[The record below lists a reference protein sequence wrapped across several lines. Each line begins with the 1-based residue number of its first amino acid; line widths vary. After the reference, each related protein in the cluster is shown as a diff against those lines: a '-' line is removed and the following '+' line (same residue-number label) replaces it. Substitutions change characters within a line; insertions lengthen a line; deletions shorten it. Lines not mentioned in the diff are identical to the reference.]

1 MKRLALACLCFLSCG
16 FSPGHSA
23 EEASNAVTVAS
34 ARGKQ
39 APRDPEQVFG
49 VRSTNTISVVVSG
62 NVDHPG
68 NYNVYRGTGLKS
80 LPMIVR
86 GFGGR
91 GDFGG
96 GVKNILLFRI
106 VNGVESK
113 MQFRK
118 TDLNRPDTPDFPLL
132 EGDRIWV
139 DEIVF

>member
-1 MKRLALACLCFLSCG
+1 MKRLVLACLCFLSCG

-23 EEASNAVTVAS
+23 EEASNAVTAAS
-34 ARGKQ
+34 GHDKP
-39 APRDPEQVFG
+39 APRDPEHVFG
-49 VRSTNTISVVVSG
+49 VRSTNTITVVISG

-96 GVKNILLFRI
+96 GV
-106 VNGVESK
+106 
-113 MQFRK
+113 
-118 TDLNRPDTPDFPLL
+118 
-132 EGDRIWV
+132 
-139 DEIVF
+139 